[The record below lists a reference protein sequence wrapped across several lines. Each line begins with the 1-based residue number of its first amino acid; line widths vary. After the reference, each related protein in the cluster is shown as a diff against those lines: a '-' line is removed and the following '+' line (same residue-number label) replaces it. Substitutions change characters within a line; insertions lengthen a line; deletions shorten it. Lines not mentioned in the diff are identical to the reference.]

1 MSWTNERL
9 AWIFLQG
16 GVVAIS
22 VLNTNL
28 AVLGEDSRVSLWL
41 LGTVNRTADQKIKRK
56 KM

>member
-41 LGTVNRTADQKIKRK
+41 LGTVNRTAHLMMWRGK
-56 KM
+56 